1 MTTRTESDQTALAA
15 LMAQQ
20 GDEVM
25 PNGTLQTGTTIGRGG
40 GVTASRLD
48 EQVAE
53 GEARVEDLAFKGYVT
68 VWDNRTGRAVLQP
81 KWILWQTFSLKRP
94 DGSRIYTNVDP
105 KIPQNYGL
113 DLACRLHP
121 ESEDY
126 EQLKDMGFNPCYK
139 RHTPTKIA
147 LDDHMRHSHKRAYA
161 VLRGLDE
168 DRARAED
175 RELQRDVM
183 RSNQELIAA
192 MAKAATGQKEEPRP
206 VWQEASVAE
215 APLYVSDK
223 PKRQHRK
230 SKTR

>member
-1 MTTRTESDQTALAA
+1 MTTTTESDQTSLAA

-25 PNGTLQTGTTIGRGG
+25 PDGTLQTGTTMSKGG
-40 GVTASRLD
+40 GVTLSRSD
-48 EQVAE
+48 GQVAE

-94 DGSRIYTNVDP
+94 DGSRIFTNTDP

-113 DLACRLHP
+113 NLACRLHP
-121 ESEDY
+121 ESNDY
-126 EQLKDMGFNPCYK
+126 ELLKDMGFNSCSK

-161 VLRGLDE
+161 VLKDADE
-168 DRARAED
+168 AHSRAED
-175 RELQRDVM
+175 RELQREVM
-183 RSNQELIAA
+183 RSNQALIAA
-192 MAKAATGQKEEPRP
+192 MAEAATGQKG
-206 VWQEASVAE
+206 EAVAK

-223 PKRQHRK
+223 PKRQRRK
-230 SKTR
+230 RKTQ